1 MRHKMLSIFALTLV
15 MALAGATALLAQDTT
30 TATGKVTNVD
40 TSAGTITVTTTGGS
54 SESFATDA
62 QSMYMS
68 NGRTITLQTMKVG
81 DQVTVTYRNV
91 NGNKTATHVDVVSA
105 ARPSTTTGDTYGS
118 TIPPDRTTDD
128 SNRNDMNPGDTYR
141 DTDTRNRMDTNT
153 PADDS
158 LPRTA
163 SPLPLIGLAAA
174 VFGGAAL
181 ALAGFRRFAS

>member
-30 TATGKVTNVD
+30 TATGKITNVD
-40 TSAGTITVTTTGGS
+40 SSAGTITVTTTGGS
-54 SESFATDA
+54 SESFSTDA

-68 NGRTITLQTMKVG
+68 NGRTITLQTLKVG

-91 NGNKTATHVDVVSA
+91 NGLKTASHIDVVSA

-118 TIPPDRTTDD
+118 TTPPDPVTDD
-128 SNRNDMNPGDTYR
+128 ANRRGANPSDTYR
-141 DTDTRNRMDTNT
+141 DTDTRNRMDTT
-153 PADDS
+153 MPADDT

-163 SPLPLIGLAAA
+163 SPLPLIGLAAGL
-174 VFGGAAL
+174 FGAAAL
-181 ALAGFRRFAS
+181 GLAGFRRFAS